1 MIDNAC
7 HELSIREQC
16 KLLDIS
22 KSSIYYK
29 QSSSEEKDSVLAN
42 AIHELWL
49 KRECKIFCVNGV
61 E

>member
-29 QSSSEEKDSVLAN
+29 QSSSEE
-42 AIHELWL
+42 
-49 KRECKIFCVNGV
+49 
-61 E
+61 